1 MNGEREHVAF
11 DTLNDYADGVLDERS
26 MSIVSKH
33 IESCSMCAGQY
44 SKLQSVLEFA
54 ARLPRTLAPPDD
66 IWPDLKEALDR
77 RKEAVLPITAAA
89 SHTLSKA
96 DHGSPRTTRKRWQ
109 SPAFLAVAA
118 VILVIVSS
126 GITALVLRGDNAQR
140 LANQYPSVRAPSR
153 VPMPPPVL
161 PVGFTMAEG
170 EYSRAI
176 GELLQAVDAERS
188 RLSPETIRTVD
199 RSLAAI
205 DSAIAEA
212 RNALVADPNNATLV
226 DLLSASYQRKLD
238 LLRRTSELSSRI

>member
-1 MNGEREHVAF
+1 MKGEREHIAF

-33 IESCSMCAGQY
+33 IESCSVCAGQY
-44 SKLQSVLEFA
+44 SVLRSVLQSA
-54 ARLPRTLAPPDD
+54 AQLPRTLAPPDD
-66 IWPDLKEALDR
+66 IWAELKESLDR
-77 RKEAVLPITAAA
+77 RKEAVLPVIGTG
-89 SHTLSKA
+89 HIVSKA
-96 DHGSPRTTRKRWQ
+96 DQRSPGATQKRWQ

-118 VILVIVSS
+118 LILVIVSS
-126 GITALVLRGDNAQR
+126 GITALMLRDNNAQR
-140 LANQYPSVRAPSR
+140 LANQYPSVRAPGSAP
-153 VPMPPPVL
+153 VPPSVL

-176 GELLQAVDAERS
+176 GELLQAVDAQRS

-199 RSLAAI
+199 RSLAVI